1 MEVVITEHRPGEA
14 AMAMLTTVFPLLGA
28 PSGSRELLF
37 GSMPN
42 PTGMPMCSPAMYMD
56 AIRMAV
62 KAEPYEMCPA
72 ESMYWSA
79 PLLPARTH
87 HSPPTIPIS

>member
-1 MEVVITEHRPGEA
+1 
-14 AMAMLTTVFPLLGA
+14 MAMLTTVFPLLGA

-37 GSMPN
+37 GSMPHSQ
-42 PTGMPMCSPAMYMD
+42 MCSPAMYMD

-87 HSPPTIPIS
+87 HSPPTTPIS